1 MRENDIFN
9 LSNIIDRKLI
19 KENDFFFNYEIKDN
33 IYLEIL
39 LINNH
44 RFIEL
49 NLIQFNEIIDNF
61 NIDKNKDILN
71 QLFYNLSY
79 YIGEMKW
86 EMN

>member
-1 MRENDIFN
+1 MSENDIFN